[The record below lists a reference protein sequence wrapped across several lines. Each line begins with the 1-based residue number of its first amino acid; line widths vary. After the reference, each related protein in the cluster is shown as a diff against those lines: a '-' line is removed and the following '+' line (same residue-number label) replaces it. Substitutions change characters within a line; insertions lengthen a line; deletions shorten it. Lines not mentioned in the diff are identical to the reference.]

1 MLNKEKANTKSVD
14 NSKLTIDCT
23 FYTIFFAL
31 KLVLFVNNSSEM
43 YRFVVEISNSLPKL
57 SQQQGLKRFSYNKDL
72 VLLCQKLVLLTDDT
86 FNNYKYLLNQNIEL
100 FLK

>member
-1 MLNKEKANTKSVD
+1 M
-14 NSKLTIDCT
+14 
-23 FYTIFFAL
+23 YQFA
-31 KLVLFVNNSSEM
+31 
-43 YRFVVEISNSLPKL
+43 VEISNSLPKL
-57 SQQQGLKRFSYNKDL
+57 NQQQGHRRFSYNKDL

>member
-1 MLNKEKANTKSVD
+1 M
-14 NSKLTIDCT
+14 
-23 FYTIFFAL
+23 YQFA
-31 KLVLFVNNSSEM
+31 
-43 YRFVVEISNSLPKL
+43 VEISNSLPKL
-57 SQQQGLKRFSYNKDL
+57 NQQQGLRRFSYNKDL